1 MLGAGAP
8 FRVLTLQG
16 RSNLQETE
24 DRQVGVSTVLG
35 EGAAGHTPLG
45 ARGLSLGSTDGWESC
60 PGDTM

>member
-1 MLGAGAP
+1 M
-8 FRVLTLQG
+8 LTLQG

-24 DRQVGVSTVLG
+24 DRQVGVSTMLG